1 VKLRKID
8 LWITQKKR
16 PFWTLVSQI
25 RRAHLPNGAAQNA
38 LFGHWLFASKLFR
51 NLLSESA
58 EQRSKHCA
66 LNSQTLAALGA
77 TGIDDGAAPTGFHA
91 STEAVNT
98 SAANFGRLVSAFHGF
113 FTSM

>member
-1 VKLRKID
+1 VKLPKTD

-16 PFWTLVSQI
+16 LFWTLVSQK
-25 RRAHLPNGAAQNA
+25 RWVDLPSSAAQNA
-38 LFGHWLFASKLFR
+38 LFGHGLFASKLFR
-51 NLLSESA
+51 SLLSEPA

-66 LNSQTLAALGA
+66 LNSQTLAALGTA
-77 TGIDDGAAPTGFHA
+77 SVDDGAASTGFHA

-98 SAANFGRLVSAFHGF
+98 SAANFGRLISAFHGF